1 MTELAKKIHQA
12 TQDLK
17 RLEQELRPHM
27 LSRVEDSS
35 VAEPESASIRE
46 LKMTVDYVRQLLWN
60 YVETDPDKRGAHAE
74 ELRSIRLQRVTE
86 MLHSIQ
92 EDVKRRNMAASPA
105 EASFLHA
112 VQEIADA
119 AFEKHTASDEEKA
132 S

>member
-1 MTELAKKIHQA
+1 MTELAKKIHKA

-17 RLEQELRPHM
+17 RLEQDLRPRF
-27 LSRVEDSS
+27 SEVEDFPLSELD
-35 VAEPESASIRE
+35 AASLNE

-60 YVETDPDKRGAHAE
+60 YVEADAHKRGGDSEA
-74 ELRSIRLQRVTE
+74 LRSIRLQRVTE

-92 EDVKRRNMAASPA
+92 EDVSRRDVPQSPA
-105 EASFLHA
+105 AVSFLNV

-119 AFEKHTASDEEKA
+119 AFEKHTTRRDEKA